1 MLLLFVARHFRLVGM
16 VAFTTS
22 MRNVRLS
29 GIELPSVA
37 LVGGDDDDDESVVAV
52 AAGVGG
58 NEDGEDERKPECI
71 AGVLPPIPPSS
82 VLGASDVDKI
92 ESMSMMR
99 SPSPSTGSEFV

>member
-1 MLLLFVARHFRLVGM
+1 MLLLFVSRHFRLVGM

-22 MRNVRLS
+22 IRNVMLS

-37 LVGGDDDDDESVVAV
+37 LVGDDDDDESAVAV

-58 NEDGEDERKPECI
+58 NEDGEDERMPECI
-71 AGVLPPIPPSS
+71 AGVLPPLPPSS